1 MYPCIQGR
9 QTEGVCCI
17 FLMPCLHGC
26 IWAQEEHIAPLYSSA
41 SQYTMS
47 GQEENIVRL
56 LRSALQEGSVQDA
69 GGTYM
74 RQIRDLDPPHMVSV
88 NQEGY
93 SRANTFFDICCKVYC
108 RSAHT
113 SLPV

>member
-1 MYPCIQGR
+1 
-9 QTEGVCCI
+9 
-17 FLMPCLHGC
+17 MPCLYGC
-26 IWAQEEHIAPLYSSA
+26 ICAQEERIAPLYSSA

-47 GQEENIVRL
+47 EQEENIVRL
-56 LRSALQEGSVQDA
+56 LRSALQEA